1 MFQYNLQNTSK
12 KNIIVAGVIAVLL
25 LGNIIFGVNYFLQ
38 AKETA
43 DLQKQIETQKTNEKV
58 VRFLDIFIQKVLKT
72 DKEVSFEDRLKL
84 ENAIRDINDPELLA
98 KWEAFTNGTN
108 EAQIQQGVKD
118 LLEAIVKKI
127 VY

>member
-38 AKETA
+38 EKETA